1 MEEWDFNEIYK
12 SLDLMRKD
20 LRHTKKLW
28 NKRGNFKGDK
38 KSRDYV
44 LFLKEKNEA
53 TAMNDAIEK
62 CIALI
67 EGHFFFII
75 QPAYEFV
82 QECVKNNEKCKDDCS
97 TWRCIV
103 EERLYMA
110 MLFKISYEL
119 INTYCKENFADE
131 CLDDISDF
139 GPDVDFAAMPELPPV
154 LKATDCKSMIARLN
168 WLVDNFYKDENA
180 RLYLKT
186 RVKLLEKQI
195 AQFSCVSAGS
205 AK

>member
-28 NKRGNFKGDK
+28 NKRGNFNGDK

-168 WLVDNFYKDENA
+168 WLVGNFYKDENA

>member
-1 MEEWDFNEIYK
+1 
-12 SLDLMRKD
+12 
-20 LRHTKKLW
+20 
-28 NKRGNFKGDK
+28 
-38 KSRDYV
+38 
-44 LFLKEKNEA
+44 
-53 TAMNDAIEK
+53 
-62 CIALI
+62 
-67 EGHFFFII
+67 
-75 QPAYEFV
+75 
-82 QECVKNNEKCKDDCS
+82 
-97 TWRCIV
+97 
-103 EERLYMA
+103 
-110 MLFKISYEL
+110 
-119 INTYCKENFADE
+119 
-131 CLDDISDF
+131 LDDISDF